1 MRASHS
7 SESHSGDWFSPPTA
21 ILIAIAHFTWSI
33 DMNSVWTPVA
43 IVLGGLLLL
52 TVFLSGEQDHQSR
65 YLGPIDTLN
74 VQ

>member
-1 MRASHS
+1 
-7 SESHSGDWFSPPTA
+7 
-21 ILIAIAHFTWSI
+21 
-33 DMNSVWTPVA
+33 MNSVWTPVA